1 MWHLKIEVTSCDLK
15 HQRDVNMAKR
25 TTQDVPARVEALI
38 RTIRGEKVIL
48 DSDLAQLYGV
58 ITSRL
63 NEQVKRNL
71 ERFPRDFVF
80 RLTRTEFENLISQIA
95 TSSSGYGGRRK
106 LPFVF
111 TEHGAIMAAN
121 VLNSARAVEM
131 SVYVVRAFV
140 KLRSVLS
147 EHKDLARELAE
158 VERQLTERL
167 DVHEAAI
174 VEVLQRVMFLL
185 DPPPPPPD
193 PPRRRIG
200 FNPKSTRRKTKLI
213 ERN

>member
-1 MWHLKIEVTSCDLK
+1 
-15 HQRDVNMAKR
+15 MAKR

-58 ITSRL
+58 TTSRL

-71 ERFPRDFVF
+71 ERFPSDFVF

-140 KLRSVLS
+140 KMRSVLS

-174 VEVLQRVMFLL
+174 VEVLRRVMFLL
-185 DPPPPPPD
+185 EPPPPPPD

-200 FNPKSTRRKTKLI
+200 FNPKSIGRKNKSRR
-213 ERN
+213 N

>member
-1 MWHLKIEVTSCDLK
+1 MP
-15 HQRDVNMAKR
+15 KR
-25 TTQDVPARVEALI
+25 TTQDVPMPARVEALI

-48 DSDLAQLYGV
+48 DSDLAKLYGV
-58 ITSRL
+58 TTSRL

-71 ERFPRDFVF
+71 ERFPSDFVF

-106 LPFVF
+106 LPLVF

-121 VLNSARAVEM
+121 VLNSARPVEM

-140 KLRSVLS
+140 KMRSVLS

-174 VEVLQRVMFLL
+174 VEVLRRVMFLL
-185 DPPPPPPD
+185 DPPPQPPD

-200 FNPKSTRRKTKLI
+200 FSPKSIGRKNKSRR
-213 ERN
+213 N

>member
-1 MWHLKIEVTSCDLK
+1 
-15 HQRDVNMAKR
+15 MAKR
-25 TTQDVPARVEALI
+25 KPRDELARLAPLI
-38 RTIRGEKVIL
+38 RTIRGDKVIL
-48 DSDLAQLYGV
+48 DSDLALIYGV
-58 ITSRL
+58 TTARL

-71 ERFPRDFVF
+71 KRFPEDFTF
-80 RLTRTEFENLISQIA
+80 RLTRTEFEDLISQNA
-95 TSSSGYGGRRK
+95 TSSSTYGGRRK
-106 LPFVF
+106 LPLVF

-140 KLRSVLS
+140 KMRSVLA

-174 VEVLQRVMFLL
+174 VEVLQRIMLLL
-185 DPPPPPPD
+185 DTPPPPPE

>member
-1 MWHLKIEVTSCDLK
+1 M
-15 HQRDVNMAKR
+15 
-25 TTQDVPARVEALI
+25 
-38 RTIRGEKVIL
+38 
-48 DSDLAQLYGV
+48 
-58 ITSRL
+58 
-63 NEQVKRNL
+63 
-71 ERFPRDFVF
+71 F
-80 RLTRTEFENLISQIA
+80 RLARTEFENLISQIA

-140 KLRSVLS
+140 KMRSVLS

-174 VEVLQRVMFLL
+174 VEVLRRIMFLL

-200 FNPKSTRRKTKLI
+200 FTPKSTRR
-213 ERN
+213 R